1 MKGLR
6 SVSYEELIKQ
16 LEAILP
22 KEQETQV
29 CIWGKKG
36 KVFFRYLRTMFLWK
50 EIKFYFLK

>member
-22 KEQETQV
+22 KERETQV
-29 CIWGKKG
+29 WIWGKKG
-36 KVFFRYLRTMFLWK
+36 KVFFKYLRTMFLWK